1 MEDSWLQAP
10 LAPLAKGLLSIFSF
24 VTYQTKRKIEK
35 KWLLHPI
42 LHPDL
47 LLFCWFNSCLFE
59 SSMNRSLLFS
69 ASCLWLVKS
78 NKSSSKLHFLRLYDS
93 KETRMK
99 NKNWKLPFRFGR
111 PWLRWIQSLW
121 RHKCGKSSRVASKCR
136 WHVLNENEA
145 GTCASSSI
153 WSAKQKK
160 HQKSLKNAAQKN
172 NKNSQFPSVP
182 KKSLF
187 SSEAS
192 NISIFAINLGYLVF
206 IFGAKFQIL

>member
-1 MEDSWLQAP
+1 MISLNPHYSYSIEKLMGKVTFLEDSWLQAP

-78 NKSSSKLHFLRLYDS
+78 NKSSSKLHFLRFYFFYFKDTKTENYLFV
-93 KETRMK
+93 
-99 NKNWKLPFRFGR
+99 LVGR
-111 PWLRWIQSLW
+111 DCDEFSLFEDI
-121 RHKCGKSSRVASKCR
+121 SAESRV
-136 WHVLNENEA
+136 
-145 GTCASSSI
+145 G
-153 WSAKQKK
+153 
-160 HQKSLKNAAQKN
+160 
-172 NKNSQFPSVP
+172 
-182 KKSLF
+182 
-187 SSEAS
+187 
-192 NISIFAINLGYLVF
+192 
-206 IFGAKFQIL
+206 